1 MPKRDQ
7 EDQPTAPDRVDPV
20 GPGNLEIFR
29 EYLKVRERLDAAE
42 AIINERFVFR
52 AEAEAGMK
60 ASHVI
65 EGALH
70 SVLETQKA
78 RIRDLTKEI
87 EKYSNL
93 VVSHL
98 QKMPD
103 FMIVSITHADNLQV
117 CGECPT
123 PADLHRHAGFYYD
136 HVHIKKVALYAKI
149 EFPFDEDD
157 TMAVT
162 RPELMKFETVVDL
175 SGVDLSGLAG
185 KGKTMA
191 EEKVEETEQK
201 VEETE
206 QDEEEKT
213 EGGIQIEIEEV
224 GPEPMIPYLSDE
236 WEKHLDQYRNV
247 MELCYDRALSVCVMP
262 EIAGKMALAM
272 YASIVSSPNAAYRE
286 FLDAMQVYMERIAPE
301 PTPLEPM
308 PAIPFP
314 SLIGVYPPIPSPDFQ
329 KPSEIRQH
337 EGIKYDE
344 WMVITEYPNG
354 DYHVSCYHEGQGF
367 GDMTHSGK
375 DQAMKCYREVRD
387 HPAVRRA
394 FLVQNISDQVP
405 AQGPA
410 VTEEAKPDQEPGQYL
425 GGIQDKEKEI
435 KPPAEKPDE
444 GE

>member
-7 EDQPTAPDRVDPV
+7 EDEPRAPDRVDPV

-149 EFPFDEDD
+149 EFPFEDDD

-162 RPELMKFETVVDL
+162 RPEPMKFETVVDL
-175 SGVDLSGLAG
+175 SGVDLSGIEAG

-213 EGGIQIEIEEV
+213 EGGIQIEIEDV
-224 GPEPMIPYLSDE
+224 GPEAMIPYLSDE
-236 WEKHLDQYRNV
+236 WEKHLDKYRNV

-262 EIAGKMALAM
+262 EIAGKMCLAM

-301 PTPLEPM
+301 PTEP
-308 PAIPFP
+308 PAIIPFP
-314 SLIGVYPPIPSPDFQ
+314 GLSYGIPEIPIPSPDFQ
-329 KPSEIRQH
+329 KPSELRQH
-337 EGIKYDE
+337 KGIKYDE
-344 WMVITEYPNG
+344 WLVITEYPNG
-354 DYHVSCYHEGQGF
+354 DYHVSCYHEGLGF
-367 GDMTHSGK
+367 GDMRMSGK
-375 DQAMKCYREVRD
+375 DQAIKCYRDLRD
-387 HPAVRRA
+387 HPGVRRA
-394 FLVQNISDQVP
+394 FLAQNISDQVP
-405 AQGPA
+405 AQGDPVA
-410 VTEEAKPDQEPGQYL
+410 QERTPEPGQYL
-425 GGIQDKEKEI
+425 GGPDEEKEI